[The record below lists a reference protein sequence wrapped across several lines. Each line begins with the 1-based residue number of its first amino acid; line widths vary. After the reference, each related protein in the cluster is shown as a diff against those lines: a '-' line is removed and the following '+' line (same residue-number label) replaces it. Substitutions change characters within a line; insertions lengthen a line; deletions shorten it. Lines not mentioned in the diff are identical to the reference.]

1 MSDIL
6 VANTTFSTEID
17 GAPQIIYRGRTRVRK
32 GHPIA
37 TQNPDYFDELEER
50 VDFDIETAT
59 KKPGEKRG
67 PKVEKK

>member
-6 VANTTFSTEID
+6 IANTSFSTEVD
-17 GAPQIIYRGRTRVRK
+17 GVPQIITRGRTRVRK

-37 TQNPDYFDELEER
+37 EQNPDYFDELEER

-59 KKPGEKRG
+59 KKPGEKRA
-67 PKVEKK
+67 PKTKE

>member
-6 VANTTFSTEID
+6 VANTSFSTEVD
-17 GAPQIIYRGRTRVRK
+17 GVPQIITRGRTRVRK

-59 KKPGEKRG
+59 KKPGEKRA
-67 PKVEKK
+67 PKTKE